1 MQHGM
6 IHVCDWYRTFG
17 VLAGMLP
24 SEGVVPGVNYAGS
37 PVPPLDGLD
46 MWPLLTGKVKS
57 SPRTGFPL
65 SQFAIIQGR
74 YK

>member
-1 MQHGM
+1 M

-17 VLAGMLP
+17 VLAGVLP
-24 SEGVVPGVNYAGS
+24 PEGAVAGVNYDGAA
-37 PVPPLDGLD
+37 VPPLDGLN
-46 MWPLLTGKVKS
+46 MWPLLTGKGHS

-65 SQFAIIQGR
+65 SEFAIIQGQ